1 MARQLQARRQRST
14 DIKGADLRPS
24 ASTQQEFSADVGK
37 VVQQMIDEVSAELL
51 AAMGAVAPS
60 QFATFSDRVA
70 KEEGWPLAPVTA
82 RDDDVM
88 DEAFSSLMLR
98 LLNKMEK
105 KFTSVFGAM
114 AKPVTDRMVN
124 RTFKN
129 TETGVKKSLQEVSK
143 NFTIDAKTIPPQV
156 NQFMGDAVAES
167 VALIKRVPSKYFDDI
182 KTAVHDSITSGNGMA
197 DLVPAL
203 EKHNVGV
210 KNWAH
215 NVAMD
220 QTRKAYNGVA
230 KARMQAAGVRKF
242 EWVHSGGSS
251 QPRHFHQARFPAGLN
266 GGIYSFDDLPV
277 IDEATGEK
285 GIPGQLPYCR
295 CTMRPVISFD
305 TEGDDDANK

>member
-1 MARQLQARRQRST
+1 MARVLQQRRKVANEAAGT
-14 DIKGADLRPS
+14 ALRPS
-24 ASTQQEFSADVGK
+24 ASTQQQFSADMGDLVK
-37 VVQQMIDEVSAELL
+37 TMTDEVTAELL
-51 AAMGAVAPS
+51 EAMGKINPN
-60 QFATFSDRVA
+60 QIETFADRVA
-70 KEEGWPLAPVTA
+70 KEEGWPLSTPA
-82 RDDDVM
+82 RRDGVAM
-88 DEAFSSLMLR
+88 DEAFSSLLLR

-105 KFTSVFGAM
+105 RFISVFGLA
-114 AKPVTDRMVN
+114 AKPITDSMLA
-124 RTFKN
+124 RTLSN
-129 TETGVKKSLQEVSK
+129 TRTGVAKSLKEVSK
-143 NFTIDAKTIPPQV
+143 GFTIDVKTIPPQV
-156 NQFMGDAVAES
+156 HEFLGAAVDES
-167 VALIKRVPSKYFDDI
+167 VDLIKRVPTKYFDDI
-182 KTAVHDSITSGNGMA
+182 KTAVRDSIASGNGLQ

-251 QPRHFHQARFPAGLN
+251 QPRHFHMARFPAGLN
-266 GGIYSFDDLPV
+266 GGVYSFDDLPV
-277 IDEATGEK
+277 IDEKTGEQ

-305 TEGDDDANK
+305 EEG